1 LVPQESRFVQAP
13 SRPSHGL
20 CRNPRKPYDNGR
32 HHCRERRPFT
42 DRATAL
48 GEGVRRS
55 GCGQRRVQVA
65 RAYRRGRQ
73 AHCDHHPR
81 RLGPDTDIR
90 SAYSLAG
97 LTSGGRTVAIVDAYN
112 DPTAGADLATYR
124 TTYGLPACTTASGC
138 FQKMDQR
145 GGRSYPST
153 NGGRAQEISLD
164 LDMVSAT
171 CPECHIPLVEAKS
184 SSFANLGAAVNT
196 AAKITGVTPPSTA
209 TAADMQPTPPTALTT
224 TTRASP

>member
-1 LVPQESRFVQAP
+1 
-13 SRPSHGL
+13 
-20 CRNPRKPYDNGR
+20 
-32 HHCRERRPFT
+32 
-42 DRATAL
+42 
-48 GEGVRRS
+48 VRRS

-73 AHCDHHPR
+73 AHCDHHPS

-112 DPTAGADLATYR
+112 DPTAEADLATYR
-124 TTYGLPACTTASGC
+124 TTYGLPAGTTANGC

-153 NGGRAQEISLD
+153 NGGWAQEISLD

-171 CPECHIPLVEAKS
+171 CPDCHIPLVEAKS

-196 AAKITGVTPPSTA
+196 AAKITGVTAISNSYGGGD
-209 TAADMQPTPPTALTT
+209 AADTT
-224 TTRASP
+224 YGS

>member
-1 LVPQESRFVQAP
+1 MVATTVASVAPSPTGQRHSAKVCGAPAAGNAACRSLVPTDAA
-13 SRPSHGL
+13 G
-20 CRNPRKPYDNGR
+20 KPTVTTTPAG
-32 HHCRERRPFT
+32 
-42 DRATAL
+42 
-48 GEGVRRS
+48 
-55 GCGQRRVQVA
+55 
-65 RAYRRGRQ
+65 
-73 AHCDHHPR
+73 
-81 RLGPDTDIR
+81 LGP
-90 SAYSLAG
+90 
-97 LTSGGRTVAIVDAYN
+97 TSGGRTVAIVDAYN
-112 DPTAGADLATYR
+112 DPTAGADLADLPHYLMGVT
-124 TTYGLPACTTASGC
+124 GLPACTTACGC

-171 CPECHIPLVEAKS
+171 CPDCHIPLVEAKS

-224 TTRASP
+224 TTGHRRDRVHR